1 MALGAVALVV
11 VVVAEAGK
19 RETYMEILKWK
30 TRSSKYLVKEKWAT
44 LRVDVCDLQNGVIK
58 DDYYVLE
65 YPNWVNAIAVTKE
78 HKIIM
83 VRQYR
88 HGADI
93 ISLEVPGGVIDGD
106 ESPEVA
112 IKRELLEETGYSF
125 DSAELIVSSYP
136 NPATANNVTFTYLM
150 LGGTKTHAQHLDEHE
165 ILEVEEY
172 SIEDVKKLLSDNKIA
187 QALHCTALFYGL
199 MKLGVIK

>member
-1 MALGAVALVV
+1 
-11 VVVAEAGK
+11 
-19 RETYMEILKWK
+19 MEILKWK
-30 TRSSKYLVKEKWAT
+30 TRSSKYLVREKWAT

-78 HKIIM
+78 HKIIL

-88 HGADI
+88 HGAGI

-106 ESPEVA
+106 ESPEEA

-125 DSAELIVSSYP
+125 DSSELIASTYP
-136 NPATANNVTFTYLM
+136 NPATANNMTFTYLL
-150 LGGTKTHAQHLDEHE
+150 LGGVKTHVQHLDEHE

-172 SIEDVKKLLSDNKIA
+172 SIDDVKKLLEDNKIA

-199 MKLGVIK
+199 MKLGELK

>member
-1 MALGAVALVV
+1 
-11 VVVAEAGK
+11 
-19 RETYMEILKWK
+19 MEILKWK
-30 TRSSKYLVKEKWAT
+30 TLSSKYLVREKWAT
-44 LRVDVCDLQNGVIK
+44 LRIDVCDLQNGVTK

-78 HKIIM
+78 NKIIM

-88 HGADI
+88 HAGDI

-106 ESPEVA
+106 ESPETA

-125 DSAELIVSSYP
+125 ESAELLVTTYP
-136 NPATANNVTFTYLM
+136 NPATATNVTFTYLL
-150 LGGTKTHAQHLDEHE
+150 LGGFKTHLQNLDEHE

-199 MKLGVIK
+199 LKLGAVK